1 MEVHVSQ
8 PYIKTGMTGI
18 TVDCDDLTTT
28 STSTDEG
35 DHDDDDD
42 SDIYSTI
49 IAARTNCSLI

>member
-49 IAARTNCSLI
+49 